1 MEVSMSEIITSML
14 NRYFIGTVKAYD
26 ASKRTVDVF
35 IPKLMGLLPESR
47 ADSSSLTDCGK
58 ASIDIK
64 YNKTIKTSV
73 VFTARAEDKDA
84 SMPDIG
90 SKVRI
95 RFIDGII
102 TNPTW
107 SKFNINGDY
116 KIIESEKY
124 SKQFSF
130 KIGEKQIDVNSEDT
144 INIVLPEGCKVIEL
158 NDKDDSKKKT
168 FTISF
173 PETLETRLKLL
184 EDAIGIMS
192 YTRTYKTSDGND
204 ATENISATGIY
215 KKLEDLQEEIK
226 NLN

>member
-102 TNPTW
+102 TNPIW

-116 KIIESEKY
+116 KIIDSEKY
-124 SKQFSF
+124 PKQFSF

-158 NDKDDSKKKT
+158 NDKNDSKKKT

-192 YTRTYKTSDGND
+192 YTRTYKTSDGNN
-204 ATENISATGIY
+204 ATENIPATGIY

>member
-1 MEVSMSEIITSML
+1 MSEIITSML

-102 TNPTW
+102 TNPIW

-116 KIIESEKY
+116 KIIDSEKY
-124 SKQFSF
+124 PKQFSF

-158 NDKDDSKKKT
+158 NDKNDSKKKT

-192 YTRTYKTSDGND
+192 YTRTYKTSDGNN
-204 ATENISATGIY
+204 ATENIPATGIY